1 MAVNFSALYT
11 KFGKPLLKFLVKR
24 YNLELETAE
33 EIAQEAWLAAF
44 KSYNTFNNKST
55 FFTWVCKIAMFKTAD
70 YYRKF
75 VNRRSGLV
83 SPTLEHLN
91 NLIDPQVTPE
101 EFASL
106 EDMSF
111 KIRDCLNLLPEKYK
125 MVLWLRYYKQYSYS
139 EMAKELNMSERAVEG
154 TLYRAKKQFLDLA
167 IEAEITL

>member
-1 MAVNFSALYT
+1 M
-11 KFGKPLLKFLVKR
+11 
-24 YNLELETAE
+24 
-33 EIAQEAWLAAF
+33 
-44 KSYNTFNNKST
+44 
-55 FFTWVCKIAMFKTAD
+55 
-70 YYRKF
+70 
-75 VNRRSGLV
+75 V